1 MFLILLSSIHQG
13 IQDLTLTLIAYL
25 RTGLM
30 ELMKTDNSHNTWL
43 LEQLKDTDFAA
54 NFLNAA
60 SEDEDPATYLL
71 ALRKI
76 VDARGGIAIVSEKTA
91 LSRETLYR
99 TLSKRGNPTIKTLST
114 ILKATGLKIAV
125 AAS

>member
-1 MFLILLSSIHQG
+1 
-13 IQDLTLTLIAYL
+13 
-25 RTGLM
+25 
-30 ELMKTDNSHNTWL
+30 MKTDNSHNTWL

-54 NFLNAA
+54 DFLNAA

-76 VDARGGIAIVSEKTA
+76 VGARGGIAIVSQKTA
-91 LSRETLYR
+91 LSREALYR
-99 TLSKRGNPTIKTLST
+99 TLSKRGNPTIKTLSA